1 MGLRINETTSNEI
14 YESKQYTGSRRESA
28 DVSENQT
35 TSSGVIYEHETEP
48 TPQSY
53 VYTKE
58 QIMGTAAST
67 ENLQFQNNLKI
78 LGFYSGS
85 VATDGN
91 LGSAESLRA
100 IKNFQRVYGLA
111 INGGSNEETRAKLNE
126 VITFYNNTLNDP
138 ELSTVAQIK
147 KGYSDYSE
155 SVVKADVAR
164 AWTFLRAGM
173 GLTAKQA
180 AGVMGNIMSE
190 SGASPTNAQDSKM
203 GTKKLRD
210 TDYTY
215 SATDNIAYGII
226 QWKHSDRK
234 KGLLDMAGTMG
245 SSVSDWNVQFAYL
258 RKEMETSYKD
268 SWKKITNKDDVI
280 NATKVFCEEIEG
292 PDCSDERLNNAD
304 KIYNALA

>member
-28 DVSENQT
+28 DVSEKQT

-53 VYTKE
+53 IYTKE
-58 QIMGTAAST
+58 QIMGTTANT

-100 IKNFQRVYGLA
+100 IKNFQRVYGLP

-138 ELSTVAQIK
+138 ELSTVAQIVS
-147 KGYSDYSE
+147 GYKDYSE

-164 AWTFLRAGM
+164 TWTFLRAGM

-180 AGVMGNIMSE
+180 AGVMGNIMRE
-190 SGASPTNAQDSKM
+190 SGASPTNANNGKM
-203 GTKKLRD
+203 GVNKLRD
-210 TDYTY
+210 TNYVY
-215 SATDNIAYGII
+215 SVDDGIAYGII
-226 QWKHSDRK
+226 QWLGSRK
-234 KGLLDMAGTMG
+234 QGLLDMAQTMG
-245 SSVSDWNVQFAYL
+245 SNVSDCNVQFAYL
-258 RKEMETSYKD
+258 RSELESSSYKTA
-268 SWKKITNKDDVI
+268 WNKITGTDDIETAAKAFCSGVEGIGWESIRLQYANKV
-280 NATKVFCEEIEG
+280 
-292 PDCSDERLNNAD
+292 
-304 KIYNALA
+304 YNALA